1 MLPSIRP
8 IFSESASMLKR
19 VPFAF
24 AGDVLRWAAWLYHVE
39 NRTQIE
45 IAEELDVSRQT
56 VANYL
61 SDAMS
66 QGLVQIQVRPDILK
80 EHSLAS
86 ELKSCFG
93 LTDVHIIPTPNSA
106 GQLIDRLGR
115 AGGQV
120 IHHMSTD
127 GDIIGVAFGRTVQRL
142 GTFMPLSD
150 QPGTKIVQVAGCSIG
165 GTGTSP
171 EVCAALIAAKMSAQC
186 ANLFA
191 PAYCSNEQL
200 TASLLSEPSL
210 RRQFDLFSKIDLMV
224 FGVGQ
229 LNAETELTFN
239 EDHFSDDAIRN
250 EYLNLGAVGVIYGRF
265 IDQEGQEIEGPMK
278 NLTIAIDLK
287 TTLLAPKRVAICG
300 GKEKTSAIFA
310 TLKAGFAT
318 HFVTDEQTARRILR
332 ANKQDN
338 SQ

>member
-1 MLPSIRP
+1 M
-8 IFSESASMLKR
+8 FFESKPMLKR

-61 SDAMS
+61 NDAMS

-80 EHSLAS
+80 EHSLAT
-86 ELKSCFG
+86 ELKTCFD

-120 IHHMSTD
+120 IHNMSAD

-142 GTFMPLSD
+142 GAFMPSSD
-150 QPGTKIVQVAGCSIG
+150 QPNTKIVQVAGCSIG

-171 EVCAALIAAKMSAQC
+171 EVCAALIASKMSAQC

-191 PAYCSNEQL
+191 PAYCSNKQL
-200 TASLLSEPSL
+200 TASLLAEPSL
-210 RRQFDLFSKIDLMV
+210 MRQFHLFSKIDLMV

-229 LNAETELTFN
+229 LNTETELTFN

-250 EYLNLGAVGVIYGRF
+250 QYLELGAVGVVYGRF
-265 IDQEGQEIEGPMK
+265 INREGHEIDGPMK

-287 TTLLAPKRVAICG
+287 TTMLVPKRVAICG
-300 GKEKTSAIFA
+300 GKEKSAAIFA

-318 HFVTDEQTARRILR
+318 HLVTDEQTARRLIR
-332 ANKQDN
+332 AYKQDIL
-338 SQ
+338 Q

>member
-1 MLPSIRP
+1 MV
-8 IFSESASMLKR
+8 KR

-61 SDAMS
+61 TEAMS
-66 QGLVQIQVRPDILK
+66 QGLVQVQVRPDILK
-80 EHSLAS
+80 EHSLAA
-86 ELKSCFG
+86 ELKSRFD

-115 AGGQV
+115 AGGQ
-120 IHHMSTD
+120 ILHSMSTD
-127 GDIIGVAFGRTVQRL
+127 GDIIGVAFGRTVQRV
-142 GTFMPLSD
+142 GTFMPSSD
-150 QPGTKIVQVAGCSIG
+150 QPNTKIVQVAGCSIG

-210 RRQFDLFSKIDLMV
+210 KRQFYLFSKTDLMV

-229 LNAETELTFN
+229 MNAETELTFN
-239 EDHFSDDAIRN
+239 EEHFSDTAMKD
-250 EYLNLGAVGVIYGRF
+250 EYLKLGAVGVIYGRF
-265 IDQEGQEIEGPMK
+265 IDSHGQEINGPMK
-278 NLTIAIDLK
+278 NLTIAIDLQ
-287 TTLLAPKRVAICG
+287 TTLTAPKRIAICG
-300 GKEKTSAIFA
+300 GKEKTAAIFA
-310 TLKAGFAT
+310 TLQAGFAT
-318 HFVTDEQTARRILR
+318 HLVTDDQTARRLIR
-332 ANKQDN
+332 ADKQDDG
-338 SQ
+338 S